1 MFSVVKK
8 VTILVVD
15 DCLPVSTSV
24 SLLIKKLGYD
34 VMVADSGGSA
44 LELLKSQKIDAL
56 FLEISIPGEKSLE
69 ILSYVHEHLS
79 DLPVIVTSAA
89 MSEKEE
95 ADVFNMGAFDYL
107 VNPVNSARLEVTIK
121 KAIIE
126 SERRQQAS
134 LFSVV
139 ITNSPITIVITDKEG
154 NIEFVNNAFCRMTGY
169 SFKEVVGHNPR
180 ILKSGEQSE
189 SFYKDL
195 WDTITSGKNWHG
207 EFHNKKKNGE
217 LYWEYTI
224 IIPIIDPTWSITHF
238 VSVKQDISLRKKES
252 EALAESERRFRELA
266 DLLPQPVF
274 EMNLQGMITYTN
286 RIGLGVFGYTEE
298 DFQNGVQALLLFA
311 PEERERVKLNME
323 RRLKKIPFDDHEYLG
338 IRKDGRTF
346 PVLVYTAPIIRDGKP
361 FGIRGLVLD
370 ITERKQIEDKLQLLN
385 QTLEERIEERTK
397 KLEKTHQQMIL
408 HEKLASIG
416 LLAAGI
422 AHELNNPINFVKI
435 NFTTLND
442 AVSDF
447 QKMLTEYRGIVRKF
461 EEGSCSA
468 MELQN
473 MHQMERELA
482 IDTLFKDIADI
493 FIESQR
499 GFERITAIIS
509 SMRNFSFRHTDD
521 ERVLFDINNG
531 IRDALVLSRYE
542 YNNYA
547 DIETVLEELPPI
559 ACNPEQINQVFL
571 NLIVNSSHAI
581 ASRESRTHGKIT
593 IHTWLDNGSVYCSI
607 ADDGPGIPVEIR
619 DRIFDPFFTT
629 KDPGKGTGLGLSIS
643 YDIIVNKHGGTLS
656 VDCSTEQGTVFTLS
670 LPIKT
675 STSVL

>member
-252 EALAESERRFRELA
+252 EALAESERRFQELA